1 MFSIDETKSSLEGE
15 RRNNMTQKKDNA
27 KEKEKEKEQNW
38 KAIFVE
44 ALKEEDDGIRRLL
57 ERVVQE
63 VLEGEMDET
72 VGAEKSERTGSRRG
86 YRSGYY
92 GRTLVTRVG
101 KLELRVPQDRAGRF
115 RTEVFE
121 RYQRS
126 EKAFV
131 GTLAEMYVQGVSTRK
146 VKEITEE
153 LCGHEF
159 SAATVSRMNQSLDV
173 ELAKFGSRRLE
184 EEYPYLVLDARYEK
198 VREDGVIRSQAVQVA
213 IGINREGRRCVLA
226 VELANRE
233 SSSSWRDFLVKL
245 QQRGLRG
252 VELVVTDDH
261 AGLKQAVVEVL
272 PGAAWQRCYVHFL
285 RNALDYLPRKAN
297 DDCLVELRWLYDR
310 HDLEQARQDLGAW
323 LVKWQSKYP
332 KLCAWV
338 EANIEETFTFYRLPA
353 EHHKH
358 MKSTNMLERINE
370 ELKRR
375 TQVVRIFPDG
385 ASCLRLVRAL
395 AVEMHEAWIEATRYL
410 NMELLEEHKRE
421 QLRRRAPQ
429 AA

>member
-1 MFSIDETKSSLEGE
+1 
-15 RRNNMTQKKDNA
+15 MTQKKDNA
-27 KEKEKEKEQNW
+27 KEKEQDW

-44 ALKEEDDGIRRLL
+44 ALKEEDDAFRRLL
-57 ERVVQE
+57 ERIVQE
-63 VLEGEMDET
+63 VLEAEMEET
-72 VGAEKSERTGSRRG
+72 VGAEKSERTGNRRG

-126 EKAFV
+126 EKALV

-146 VKEITEE
+146 VKEVTEQ

-159 SAATVSRMNQSLDV
+159 SAATVSRMNQSLDE
-173 ELAKFGSRRLE
+173 ELGKFASRRLE

-233 SSSSWRDFLVKL
+233 STTSWRDFLVKL

-323 LVKWQSKYP
+323 LGKWQGKYP
-332 KLCAWV
+332 KMCSWV

-375 TQVVRIFPDG
+375 TLVVRIFPNA

-395 AVEMHEAWIEATRYL
+395 AVEIHEDWIEATRYL

-421 QLRRRAPQ
+421 QLRRRATQ